1 MLTGFLEIA
10 VYLERFRNIDLFQQ
24 GLYYIR
30 ISVAKGATFAQP
42 YDVVKPAKA
51 DPLSCL
57 IPANYDPLEPWVNS
71 STFLIRYSEEEA
83 HLRELWTLRFE
94 GTAEDMD
101 ALVLTAELCYSEFDR
116 DFKDLPS
123 LAGRMDTT
131 DSIKFKPVSSVK
143 IALKN
148 PRGCILEPLVIE
160 FEELQ
165 KSLVLGSI
173 YCVLFDY
180 RFRSSEKRSNGLVSS
195 NVAEALFTD
204 SQGQPKLLAGVDET
218 ERLYAQYVHPQ
229 ALSHE
234 LLRSYLA
241 DVITRYLPADQKQR
255 YSDLPPPLSLPLYC
269 SANTPKAASFSAA
282 VNSHEVNAICEA
294 LLSDISQIAMEIYHL
309 MERLRQLIVA
319 FPLHCMSPLFE
330 KRQERLRNWS
340 GCSVRKTQHQV
351 AAIPLV
357 QPSDLESQRK
367 RTALE
372 MRKLNRVLPSLYE
385 SSITEP
391 LGSTTTGPV
400 LFLDAYFRT
409 GQTSAVRQQ
418 PEKRWG
424 HRRKHLFVLVH
435 GLHGR
440 AIDMR
445 LVKHAVTCYSTVAT
459 VMCSTANEEDTER
472 DLFDM
477 GERLAR
483 EVKTY
488 IGEWL
493 PGKALA
499 RLSFIGY
506 SLGGLIIRA
515 AFPHLAEYAPLMHA
529 YVTFSTPHIG
539 HMSEVSLVGA
549 GLWMLERFNR
559 TQLLQQLLLGDNAD
573 PRRTA
578 LYRLSQSPG
587 LEWFNYVV
595 LCSSYQDRYVP
606 HQSARMEVA
615 EGLRTNR
622 AELFSE
628 MAGHLLQSLDP
639 DSFMRVD
646 VDFHQSGLSL
656 DKMTGRSAHLQFIS
670 SDHFLRLLIY
680 QFPEVF
686 S

>member
-30 ISVAKGATFAQP
+30 LSVTKGTAFAQP

-57 IPANYDPLEPWVNS
+57 IPANYDPLEPWVNT

-116 DFKDLPS
+116 DFQDLPS

-218 ERLYAQYVHPQ
+218 ERLYTQYVHPQ

-241 DVITRYLPADQKQR
+241 DVITRYIPAEHKQQ
-255 YSDLPPPLSLPLYC
+255 YSDLPPPLSLPLYNQP
-269 SANTPKAASFSAA
+269 NTPKAASFSAA
-282 VNSHEVNAICEA
+282 VNSHEVNVICEA

-340 GCSVRKTQHQV
+340 GCSVRKRANLV
-351 AAIPLV
+351 SSIPSI
-357 QPSDLESQRK
+357 QTSDMEVLK

-372 MRKLNRVLPSLYE
+372 MRRLNGVLPSLYE
-385 SSITEP
+385 SSITES
-391 LGSTTTGPV
+391 LGNTGTGPV
-400 LFLDAYFRT
+400 LFLDTYFRT
-409 GQTSAVRQQ
+409 EQSSPMAQE

-445 LVKHAVTCYSTVAT
+445 LIKHAVTCFSTIAT
-459 VMCSTANEEDTER
+459 VMCSVANEEDTER

-483 EVKTY
+483 EVKAY
-488 IGEWL
+488 IKEWL

-499 RLSFIGY
+499 RLSFVGY

-515 AFPHLAEYAPLMHA
+515 AFPHLAEFAPLMHG

-573 PRRTA
+573 PRRTVI
-578 LYRLSQSPG
+578 YRLSQSPG
-587 LEWFNYVV
+587 LEWFKHVI
-595 LCSSYQDRYVP
+595 LCSSFQDRYVP
-606 HQSARMEVA
+606 HQSARIEVA
-615 EGLRTNR
+615 EGQRQNR

-628 MAGHLLQSLDP
+628 MVKNLLQALEP
-639 DSFMRVD
+639 ERFIRVD

-656 DKMTGRSAHLQFIS
+656 DQMTGRSAHLQFIS